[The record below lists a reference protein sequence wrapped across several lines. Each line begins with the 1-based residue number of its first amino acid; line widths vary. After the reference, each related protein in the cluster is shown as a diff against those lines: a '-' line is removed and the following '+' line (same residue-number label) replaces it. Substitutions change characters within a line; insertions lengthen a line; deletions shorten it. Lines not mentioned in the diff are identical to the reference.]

1 MGELETASPDMV
13 ILQRKRVEDF
23 LFLGGDSLRKSRKQD
38 WQHIILDKT
47 RSEEA
52 VEDDKA

>member
-1 MGELETASPDMV
+1 MGDSEPASPDMV
-13 ILQRKRVEDF
+13 IHPQKRVEDF
-23 LFLGGDSLRKSRKQD
+23 LFFGGDSLEKSRKQD
-38 WQHIILDKT
+38 WQYVILDKA